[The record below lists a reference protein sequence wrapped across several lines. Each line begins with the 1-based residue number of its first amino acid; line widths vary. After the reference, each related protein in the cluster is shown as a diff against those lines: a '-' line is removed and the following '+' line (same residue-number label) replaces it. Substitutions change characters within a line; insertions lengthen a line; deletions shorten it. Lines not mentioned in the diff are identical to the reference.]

1 MTLSAIFTKTT
12 FWSMIIQEIEG
23 SYKDIHRTLQVTNQ
37 NVQDTD
43 CVKLIQTVFRE
54 VHVQVI
60 FAKTCMA
67 WNSDNKSSILLIR
80 ILLGLFWGCG
90 NMKYL
95 SYFPTG
101 NRFISCHCH
110 CQRNPVLKLS
120 HLLKSQDV
128 CYLLSSLLL
137 SIQDLNNDLDSENSK
152 LSVDIALVKGVN
164 NKKLLH
170 YHVVSDVSN
179 VCMHQDSVCS

>member
-1 MTLSAIFTKTT
+1 
-12 FWSMIIQEIEG
+12 
-23 SYKDIHRTLQVTNQ
+23 
-37 NVQDTD
+37 
-43 CVKLIQTVFRE
+43 
-54 VHVQVI
+54 
-60 FAKTCMA
+60 
-67 WNSDNKSSILLIR
+67 
-80 ILLGLFWGCG
+80 
-90 NMKYL
+90 MKYL

-152 LSVDIALVKGVN
+152 LSVD

-170 YHVVSDVSN
+170 YHVVSDVSD